1 MDEQMKTTEE
11 QDEQYLQEQ
20 RESMKRY
27 VETLVNQRLRPSV
40 DLRTATDEEQPQAL
54 QEEVQ
59 RRRDRQMMEEQTPAI
74 GWSEASRQIAEMKE
88 AAESYLPTPNL
99 EMTPVYAAPFP
110 QDPDVPQGTSSSG
123 TGPDDWHEPDVTT
136 KPVPGT
142 DGRVNRTL
150 RHTNLPGGVLMDTRS
165 FEKWV
170 LDNFVPLQDQTA
182 ALMERCGKVLE
193 SMNVTLSRLGRVE
206 QQIKELKRCK

>member
-20 RESMKRY
+20 RESMKQC
-27 VETLVNQRLRPSV
+27 VEALVNQRLRPSV
-40 DLRTATDEEQPQAL
+40 DLRTATDEEQL
-54 QEEVQ
+54 
-59 RRRDRQMMEEQTPAI
+59 
-74 GWSEASRQIAEMKE
+74 ASLRE
-88 AAESYLPTPNL
+88 AAESYLPMPNL

-110 QDPDVPQGTSSSG
+110 QDTEVPQGTSSSG
-123 TGPDDWHEPDVTT
+123 TGPDDWREPDVTT

-170 LDNFVPLQDQTA
+170 LDSFVPLQDQTA
-182 ALMERCGKVLE
+182 ALMERCDKVLE
-193 SMNVTLSRLGRVE
+193 TMNVTLSRLGRVE
-206 QQIKELKRCK
+206 QQIKELKRMK